1 MWTRSA
7 LILCILTAPVWAKPT
22 CEEMCGQAR
31 ELFKQNKIE
40 ASLDKYREAIRLDPR
55 CTKAHASSGAILAEL
70 AKAEKDAK
78 LSKKLAQS
86 AFHELDQAIQLNP
99 KDSDY
104 YYWRGDL
111 RLYLQQYSPA
121 LNDLNRSLQ
130 LQPEARAF
138 MSRAMCYSELKKDDL
153 AIADFNAAYKLSGD
167 ASSLYHR
174 GKCYRRLRQFDKAE
188 ADYQLVVKKG
198 DDPEVMTWARQEL
211 KELQSEKLLIGKQK
225 SADTSDKAYALL
237 DQARQATLAGHHQ
250 QAIKLYDQCLKADPQ
265 FAMAAV
271 FQGDA
276 YLNIGNEERAIAC
289 YRQGIRLDP
298 KEKQAHRYLG
308 EALEKK
314 WKRTK
319 QRKFLEQ
326 AIACYEEALRLDP
339 DYGYAKVNLKNARE
353 SLKTAK

>member
-1 MWTRSA
+1 MWTRWA
-7 LILCILTAPVWAKPT
+7 LIFSLLTLPVWAKPS
-22 CEEMCGQAR
+22 CEEMCGQAK
-31 ELFKQNKIE
+31 ELFKQNKVE
-40 ASLDKYREAIRLDPR
+40 ASLDKYREAIRIDPR
-55 CTKAHASSGAILAEL
+55 CTKAHASLGAILAEL

-78 LSKKLAQS
+78 LSKKLTQS
-86 AFHELDQAIQLNP
+86 AFRELNQAIHLNP

-111 RLYLQQYSPA
+111 HLYLQEYSPA

-130 LQPEARAF
+130 LEPQARGF
-138 MSRAMCYSELKKDDL
+138 MSRAMCYSELQKDDL
-153 AIADFNAAYKLSGD
+153 AIADFSKAYKLSGD
-167 ASSLYHR
+167 AYSLYHR
-174 GKCYRRLRQFDKAE
+174 AKCYRRLRQFDKAE

-198 DDPEVMTWARQEL
+198 DDPEVMTWARKEL

-225 SADTSDKAYALL
+225 SADTSDKAYALF

-250 QAIKLYDQCLKADPQ
+250 QAIKLYDECLKADPK

-276 YLNIGNEERAIAC
+276 YLNTGNEEKALAC

-314 WKRTK
+314 WERTK
-319 QRKFLEQ
+319 QRKFLEE
-326 AIACYEEALRLDP
+326 AIACYQEALRLDP
-339 DYGYAKVNLKNARE
+339 GYGYAKANLKNARE
-353 SLKTAK
+353 RLKTAK